1 METVES
7 VAKWADETFGPATT
21 MVMVNR
27 ACQEMQEM
35 QRGSVLRDPVKLV
48 EEAADIVICLYRLI
62 YHLDPQ
68 AIEKKMAV
76 NRARQWDVKDGVGQH
91 K

>member
-7 VAKWADETFGPATT
+7 VAKWADETFGPAAIVT
-21 MVMVNR
+21 MYERVLQEWEEMR
-27 ACQEMQEM
+27 ASRALGQEQVAEEM
-35 QRGSVLRDPVKLV
+35 
-48 EEAADIVICLYRLI
+48 ADVIICLYRLI

-76 NRARQWDVKDGVGQH
+76 NRARQWHIANGVGQH